1 MTRVDMLT
9 LCVYT
14 IYHRLKIQDD
24 GGEQIYQLCDSWDK
38 DIIWQNF
45 THYLKMMVVS
55 YQLWPLG

>member
-9 LCVYT
+9 LCVYN

-38 DIIWQNF
+38 DII
-45 THYLKMMVVS
+45 
-55 YQLWPLG
+55 